1 MSEINPIIRLRA
13 KPSRVNAIKAKCAEC
28 MGCTADHLER
38 GFRELI
44 RAYTSQACPLHSFR
58 PYQANLGAK
67 PQKNRPLDCKGG
79 AHADF

>member
-1 MSEINPIIRLRA
+1 MLEINPIIRLRA
-13 KPSRVNAIKAKCAEC
+13 KPSRTNAIKAKCAEC

-44 RAYTSQACPLHSFR
+44 RACTSKACPLHSYR

-67 PQKNRPLDCKGG
+67 PQKNRPLDCRGE

>member
-28 MGCTADHLER
+28 MGCTADHVER

-44 RAYTSQACPLHSFR
+44 RACTAQVCPLHSFR

-67 PQKNRPLDCKGG
+67 PQKKGALEPPG
-79 AHADF
+79 AHS

>member
-28 MGCTADHLER
+28 MGCTEYHVER

-44 RAYTSQACPLHSFR
+44 RACTSKACPLHAYR

-67 PQKNRPLDCKGG
+67 PQKNRPLDCRGE

>member
-1 MSEINPIIRLRA
+1 MSEINPILRLRA
-13 KPSRVNAIKAKCAEC
+13 KPSRTNAIKAKCAEC
-28 MGCTADHLER
+28 MGCTADRLER

-44 RAYTSQACPLHSFR
+44 RACTSKACPLHAYR
-58 PYQANLGAK
+58 PYQANLSAK